1 MQLVISALRSRAEL
15 VACETCGNTQRDAE
29 GRVPG
34 ETLLGALRAAL
45 AAAGDVPVDVASV
58 RCLWACKRSCAV
70 ALRSRGRVGYL
81 LADLEPTDVSA
92 RALLD
97 YATLYAASEEG
108 AVPYKTWP
116 AAIKGHFLC
125 RFPKAAELPAA
136 ESQAELLPTAQAG
149 PGEESWPEL
158 DSNDAIAAD
167 PVPLDLGEPNP
178 ER

>member
-1 MQLVISALRSRAEL
+1 VVLNAPRSRAEI
-15 VACETCGNTQRDAE
+15 VACETCGNAQRDAE

-34 ETLLGALRAAL
+34 EVLLAALRAEL
-45 AAAGDVPVDVASV
+45 AVAGEVPVDVSSV

-81 LADLEPTDVSA
+81 LADLEATAVSA
-92 RALLD
+92 RALID

-116 AAIKGHFLC
+116 AALKGHFLC
-125 RFPKAAELPAA
+125 RFPKAEEAE
-136 ESQAELLPTAQAG
+136 T
-149 PGEESWPEL
+149 
-158 DSNDAIAAD
+158 AAD
-167 PVPLDLGEPNP
+167 VGEPNP

>member
-1 MQLVISALRSRAEL
+1 MSAVRSRAEL
-15 VACETCGNTQRDAE
+15 VACETCGNAQRDAE

-34 ETLLGALRAAL
+34 ETLLAALRAAL
-45 AAAGDVPVDVASV
+45 VQAGEVPVDVSSV

-81 LADLEPTDVSA
+81 LADFEPTEGSA
-92 RALLD
+92 RALID
-97 YATLYAASEEG
+97 YAALYAASEDG

-125 RFPKAAELPAA
+125 RFPRAAEPQADLGAAA
-136 ESQAELLPTAQAG
+136 EPGPAEWG
-149 PGEESWPEL
+149 
-158 DSNDAIAAD
+158 
-167 PVPLDLGEPNP
+167 GEPNP